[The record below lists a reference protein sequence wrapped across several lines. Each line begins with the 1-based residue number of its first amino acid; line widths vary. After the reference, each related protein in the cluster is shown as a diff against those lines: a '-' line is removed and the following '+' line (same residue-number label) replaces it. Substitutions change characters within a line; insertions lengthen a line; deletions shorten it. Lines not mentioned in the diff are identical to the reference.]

1 MGRQRNPNRDKS
13 KKMWLESN
21 GSLTTKELAIAS
33 GVPES
38 RVRKWKSEDNWKEE
52 LEKKKRGGQRGNS
65 NARGHGAPTRNINAM
80 THGAYKTMYFD
91 ELEPE
96 EKELI
101 ESIDLDAQTNML
113 RELRT
118 LIAKE
123 NDLKKRIRD
132 LNNSGESTMYV
143 DRVVEMFAPQK
154 KEDKGGEEEP
164 TNDSNE
170 ELKTRMKTVIKASA
184 FDRAL
189 KLEAEL
195 NKVHGRIIKLLDSIK
210 SYELETRRIELE
222 EKKYTLSKQK
232 ITGEFDINPKTGEVD
247 DDYNAECN
255 EK

>member
-13 KKMWLESN
+13 KKMWLES
-21 GSLTTKELAIAS
+21 GGTLSTKELSSAA

-38 RVRKWKSEDNWKEE
+38 RIRKWKSEDNWKEE
-52 LEKKKRGGQRGNS
+52 LEKKKRGGQRGNK
-65 NARGHGAPTRNINAM
+65 NAKGHGAPSRNLNAI

-91 ELEPE
+91 ELDPE

-101 ESIDLDAQTNML
+101 ESIDLNAQANML
-113 RELRT
+113 RELKT
-118 LIAKE
+118 LIIKE

-132 LNNSGESTMYV
+132 LNNSDESTMYI
-143 DRVVEMFAPQK
+143 DRVVEMFAPVK
-154 KEDKGGEEEP
+154 KEEEP
-164 TNDSNE
+164 DSHSNE

-189 KLEAEL
+189 KLESEL

-222 EKKYTLSKQK
+222 ERKYTLNKQK
-232 ITGEFDINPKTGEVD
+232 ITGEFEVNPTTGDVE
-247 DDYNAECN
+247 DDYNSSIDGE
-255 EK
+255 

>member
-13 KKMWLESN
+13 KKMWLES
-21 GSLTTKELAIAS
+21 GGTLSTKELSSAA

-38 RVRKWKSEDNWKEE
+38 RIRKWKSEDNWKEE
-52 LEKKKRGGQRGNS
+52 LEKKKRGGQRGNK
-65 NARGHGAPTRNINAM
+65 NAKGHGAPSRNLNAI

-91 ELEPE
+91 ELDPE

-101 ESIDLDAQTNML
+101 ESIDLNAQANML
-113 RELRT
+113 RELKT
-118 LIAKE
+118 LIIKE

-132 LNNSGESTMYV
+132 LNNSDESTMYI
-143 DRVVEMFAPQK
+143 DRVVEMFAPVK
-154 KEDKGGEEEP
+154 KEEEP
-164 TNDSNE
+164 DSHSNE

-189 KLEAEL
+189 KLESEL

-222 EKKYTLSKQK
+222 ERKYTLNKQK
-232 ITGEFDINPKTGEVD
+232 ITGEFEINPTTGDVE
-247 DDYNAECN
+247 DDYNSSIDGE
-255 EK
+255 

>member
-13 KKMWLESN
+13 KKMWLES
-21 GSLTTKELAIAS
+21 GGALSTKELSSAA

-38 RVRKWKSEDNWKEE
+38 RIRKWKSEDHWKEE
-52 LEKKKRGGQRGNS
+52 LEKKKRGGQRGNK
-65 NARGHGAPTRNINAM
+65 NAKGHGAPSRNLNAI

-91 ELEPE
+91 ELDPE

-101 ESIDLDAQTNML
+101 ESIDLNAQANML
-113 RELRT
+113 RELKT
-118 LIAKE
+118 LIIKE

-132 LNNSGESTMYV
+132 LNNSDESTMYI
-143 DRVVEMFAPQK
+143 DRVVEMFAPVK
-154 KEDKGGEEEP
+154 KEEEP
-164 TNDSNE
+164 DSHSNE

-189 KLEAEL
+189 KLESEL

-222 EKKYTLSKQK
+222 ERKYTLNKQK
-232 ITGEFDINPKTGEVD
+232 ITGEFEINPTTGDVE
-247 DDYNAECN
+247 DDYNSSIDGE
-255 EK
+255 